1 MRRKTLALSSAIT
14 LLVAPGITVQTFA
27 QHPQLSSASKTAPKA
42 QTNILDQYGKL
53 PLSFEANHGQTD
65 SKVKFLSRGHGY
77 SLFLT
82 GSEAVIVLKKTAP
95 KTEEMK
101 VLSGRELVKKRGGGS
116 EEGTIVR
123 MELAGANAAPRVAGA
138 EELPGKTNYFIGND
152 PAKWR
157 TNVPTYSKVQYEGV
171 YPGVD
176 LVYYGNQGRLEYD
189 FVVAPGVDPNE
200 IRLKFYGAGK
210 LRLDKKGDL
219 LLGAEG
225 EEVRFEKPL
234 VYQELAGEQKTV
246 ESSYVLASTN
256 RIGFQ
261 LGEYDHSQP
270 LVIDPVLSYSTYLG
284 GSASDSGQG
293 IAVDGSGNA
302 YVTGS
307 TSSANFPA
315 ASALQSTLAG
325 TVNAFV
331 TKINA
336 SGSALVYSTY
346 LGGGN
351 QDFSYG
357 IAVDGSGNAYVTGS
371 TSSTNFPTANAL
383 QSTLAGTV
391 NAFVTKINAS
401 GSALV
406 YSTYLGGGNQDFSYG
421 IAVDGSGNAYVT
433 GSTSSTNFPT
443 ANALQSTIRGSTNA
457 FVTEINAGASALV
470 YSTYLGGNAS
480 DAGRGIAV
488 DASGN
493 AYVTGDT
500 TSSNFPTA
508 DALQPTLAGSENA
521 FVTKLNPSGSAL
533 VYSTYLGGNSVDQGF
548 GIALDTMGDAYV
560 TGLTYSPNFPTAN
573 ALQPKGGV
581 SEDYDDAF
589 VTKLNPSGS
598 AFVYSTY
605 LGGHTFDGGMGIAVD
620 TSGNAYVTG
629 YTSSVDFPTTPDAL
643 QSILSNPTNAVY
655 SLNSFVTELNPIG
668 SALVYSTYFGVS
680 QGQGIAVDA
689 SGNVYFTGSAGSIP
703 TANALQSTNAGSQNA
718 FVAKIASIQDTTPPA
733 TTAMPSL
740 GPNSYG
746 WNNTSVTVAL
756 SAIDNPGG
764 SGVKQIQ
771 FSLSGAENVG
781 LQTLA
786 GNAASVTVSAAGIT
800 TLTYFATDNAGNV
813 ETPKTLTVQIDLT
826 APVVTV
832 THVSN
837 GAVYYYGQTP
847 SAGCSTSDALSGVAT
862 AASLAVTGGN
872 KSGYGN
878 YTATCSGAMDKAG
891 NAAAP
896 ISVSYTV
903 NGPASLAGLV
913 EQKTGPLNSRVWR
926 IFLSNSG
933 PGTAYNAEIT
943 NLSLRQ
949 ASGAACAPH
958 LESALPVTAGNIRP
972 FSAATLSV
980 TIDFAGCAPNAR
992 FVLNGQVSAN
1002 DATAVGKIV
1011 MLTELP

>member
-1 MRRKTLALSSAIT
+1 
-14 LLVAPGITVQTFA
+14 
-27 QHPQLSSASKTAPKA
+27 
-42 QTNILDQYGKL
+42 
-53 PLSFEANHGQTD
+53 
-65 SKVKFLSRGHGY
+65 
-77 SLFLT
+77 
-82 GSEAVIVLKKTAP
+82 
-95 KTEEMK
+95 
-101 VLSGRELVKKRGGGS
+101 
-116 EEGTIVR
+116 
-123 MELAGANAAPRVAGA
+123 
-138 EELPGKTNYFIGND
+138 
-152 PAKWR
+152 
-157 TNVPTYSKVQYEGV
+157 
-171 YPGVD
+171 
-176 LVYYGNQGRLEYD
+176 
-189 FVVAPGVDPNE
+189 
-200 IRLKFYGAGK
+200 
-210 LRLDKKGDL
+210 
-219 LLGAEG
+219 
-225 EEVRFEKPL
+225 
-234 VYQELAGEQKTV
+234 
-246 ESSYVLASTN
+246 
-256 RIGFQ
+256 
-261 LGEYDHSQP
+261 
-270 LVIDPVLSYSTYLG
+270 
-284 GSASDSGQG
+284 
-293 IAVDGSGNA
+293 
-302 YVTGS
+302 
-307 TSSANFPA
+307 
-315 ASALQSTLAG
+315 
-325 TVNAFV
+325 
-331 TKINA
+331 
-336 SGSALVYSTY
+336 
-346 LGGGN
+346 
-351 QDFSYG
+351 
-357 IAVDGSGNAYVTGS
+357 
-371 TSSTNFPTANAL
+371 
-383 QSTLAGTV
+383 
-391 NAFVTKINAS
+391 
-401 GSALV
+401 
-406 YSTYLGGGNQDFSYG
+406 
-421 IAVDGSGNAYVT
+421 
-433 GSTSSTNFPT
+433 
-443 ANALQSTIRGSTNA
+443 
-457 FVTEINAGASALV
+457 
-470 YSTYLGGNAS
+470 
-480 DAGRGIAV
+480 
-488 DASGN
+488 
-493 AYVTGDT
+493 
-500 TSSNFPTA
+500 
-508 DALQPTLAGSENA
+508 
-521 FVTKLNPSGSAL
+521 
-533 VYSTYLGGNSVDQGF
+533 
-548 GIALDTMGDAYV
+548 MGDAYV

-862 AASLAVTGGN
+862 PASLAVTGGN

-958 LESALPVTAGNIRP
+958 LESTLPVTAGNIRP